1 MAGPNSYRKGKR
13 KKEQS
18 WIFCSAPGTHLSP
31 SWFPPARAV
40 GGAPGWLYLRHHW
53 RCLPPSWLQ
62 RVQVSAMQ
70 WAPPNQPPLYH
81 SSSAS
86 HSVIPSINF
95 TDDYLENRK
104 VWMAFSVILFLI
116 YILPTPSS
124 LIWENTRKGDP
135 TASLC
140 LVPLPG
146 GHAHCPCHR
155 SCLGDR
161 LNHSNWAK
169 KMAHQCIL
177 YLCLKVLSKKL

>member
-13 KKEQS
+13 GKKQS

-86 HSVIPSINF
+86 HSAIPSINF

-104 VWMAFSVILFLI
+104 VWMTFSVILFIFCL
-116 YILPTPSS
+116 LPVLWSGKIQEKAT
-124 LIWENTRKGDP
+124 
-135 TASLC
+135 
-140 LVPLPG
+140 PLPLCALSLSQG
-146 GHAHCPCHR
+146 GTHIAHAID
-155 SCLGDR
+155 L
-161 LNHSNWAK
+161 A
-169 KMAHQCIL
+169 
-177 YLCLKVLSKKL
+177 